1 MNSVES
7 MLRAVVAL
15 SALTTLL
22 ALLGCASV
30 ARPDEASGRAPAP
43 PIAPAVAL
51 RAAAAPSIETQAPAL
66 PAVDVATRAQFDR
79 ALQAQRA
86 GRNDEAMR
94 LWTAF
99 VQAHPALGGA
109 HANLG
114 LLHRQAGRDADA
126 VAALER
132 AVELSPT
139 QPSFFNEL
147 GIAYRTAGQFAKAQ
161 QAYES
166 ALSLDAQHASAL
178 LNLAILHDLY
188 LGNGA
193 KALAL
198 YERYLGLLPGG
209 DAAVTKWAAELRQ
222 RKPAP
227 GTALAASTAQ
237 IAGNAKEPR

>member
-1 MNSVES
+1 MKSVES
-7 MLRAVVAL
+7 MLRAVAAL
-15 SALTTLL
+15 SALTALC

-30 ARPDEASGRAPAP
+30 ARPAEASDRAPSP
-43 PIAPAVAL
+43 SIAITT
-51 RAAAAPSIETQAPAL
+51 AAAPAIETKPKPTAL
-66 PAVDVATRAQFDR
+66 PAVDAATQAQFDR

-86 GRNDEAMR
+86 GRNDEALR
-94 LWTAF
+94 LWMAF
-99 VQAHPALGGA
+99 AQAHPELAGA

-126 VAALER
+126 VAALEH
-132 AVELSPT
+132 AVKLNPT
-139 QPSFFNEL
+139 QPGFFNEL
-147 GIAYRTAGQFAKAQ
+147 GIAYRAAGQFAKAQ

-166 ALSLDAQHASAL
+166 ALALDAQHASAL

-209 DAAVTKWAAELRQ
+209 DAAVTKWAADLRQ

-227 GTALAASTAQ
+227 GATLAATTAQ
-237 IAGNAKEPR
+237 IAGNAKEQR